1 MIKKEMSSVKISNK
15 IKVYKNII
23 KLRFKKELIILCR
36 IIYKLK
42 KIYSKEGDLL
52 ADF

>member
-1 MIKKEMSSVKISNK
+1 MTEKDKLNIKNINK
-15 IKVYKNII
+15 IKSY
-23 KLRFKKELIILCR
+23 LKKDLIILCR

>member
-1 MIKKEMSSVKISNK
+1 MIKEDKINK
-15 IKVYKNII
+15 KIYKNII
-23 KLRFKKELIILCR
+23 KSHLKKDLIILCR